1 MHFDAQN
8 TLVGI
13 VVLFDLILRLR
24 VEEEYLLNIIFNEP
38 VDSIIY
44 GAEVTYLKKRLNHT

>member
-13 VVLFDLILRLR
+13 VVLFDLILGLR

-44 GAEVTYLKKRLNHT
+44 SAEVTYLKKRLNHT